1 MDNYFYFLSKL
12 NSNNENAT
20 QRDIENACKLANI
33 DDFINR
39 LPNKYD

>member
-1 MDNYFYFLSKL
+1 MV
-12 NSNNENAT
+12 NENAT